1 VGQSPQQQYI
11 KVKKEAPTEFTK
23 GKNQPEVGK
32 ATLPI
37 EGEKRRGEGEYKGQH
52 YKASSQRLIDWCNS
66 LLILMK

>member
-11 KVKKEAPTEFTK
+11 KVKKEAPTEFSK

-37 EGEKRRGEGEYKGQH
+37 EGEKRRGE
-52 YKASSQRLIDWCNS
+52 
-66 LLILMK
+66 